1 MKKMLAL
8 SAVAVSLGAS
18 SIALADNN
26 MPLGGTAPQSVKGG
40 IYVGGS
46 MGIGGMDTPKK
57 NMPLSKFA
65 KSGSHKLRSGIAY
78 RVDAGYLFPVA
89 SHFLLGA
96 EVGYTGYPKNT
107 YKLDLGSKTYSHLTY
122 SGDMFDALLVAKYY
136 IGNHFNVFGKAGGA
150 YVSQKTSW
158 DLYNN
163 TPGEAD
169 SNSFIKKTHK
179 ILPEVAAGIGYDF
192 TPSLGVDVTYSHVFG
207 SKPVFN
213 NAADIHAGRDTSGLQ
228 KDLSKVAS
236 VNTVLVG
243 LTYKFSM

>member
-26 MPLGGTAPQSVKGG
+26 MPLGGNPQSVKGG

-46 MGIGGMDTPKK
+46 LGYGGMDTPKK
-57 NMPLSKFA
+57 NMPLSDIA
-65 KSGSHKLRSGIAY
+65 QSGSYKLRHGVAY
-78 RVDAGYLFPVA
+78 RIDGGYLFPVA

-96 EVGYTGYPKNT
+96 ELGYTGYPKNQ
-107 YKLDLGSKTYSHLTY
+107 YKLGLGHKIYSHLTY
-122 SGDMFDALLVAKYY
+122 AGSMFDALLVAKYY
-136 IGNHFNVFGKAGGA
+136 IGTHFNMFGKAGAA

-163 TPGEAD
+163 NKGEAS
-169 SNSFIKKTHK
+169 SNSFVKKSHK
-179 ILPEVAAGIGYDF
+179 ILPEVAVGLGYDF

-207 SKPVFN
+207 KKPNFTN
-213 NAADIHAGRDTSGLQ
+213 TADIHTGPDTTGLQ
-228 KDLSKVAS
+228 NDLSQVAS